1 MFADGCDNR
10 LDEAQVTG
18 MMGAMPKQKAKLSK
32 QLRRI
37 VDDCGMSRYRIWKEV
52 GIDQG
57 TLSRFMAGGGLSLD
71 NIDKL
76 ASLLDLRIST
86 DRRRQSKGR

>member
-1 MFADGCDNR
+1 M
-10 LDEAQVTG
+10 LDKAQVTG
-18 MMGAMPKQKAKLSK
+18 MMGAMPKQKAQLSK
-32 QLRRI
+32 QLRRL
-37 VDDCGMSRYRIWKEV
+37 VDDCGMSRYRIWKEA

-71 NIDKL
+71 NVDKL

-86 DRRRQSKGR
+86 GKRQRSKGR